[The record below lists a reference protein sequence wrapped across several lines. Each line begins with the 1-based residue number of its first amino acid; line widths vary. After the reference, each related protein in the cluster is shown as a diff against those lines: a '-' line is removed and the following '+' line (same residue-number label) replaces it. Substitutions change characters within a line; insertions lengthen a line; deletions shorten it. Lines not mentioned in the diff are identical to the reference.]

1 LWDGGNVAYYDSMK
15 TVLTTE
21 EFASCFPA
29 TPSAEHFG
37 DMFEFWLGMLDL
49 AVQFPP
55 CSLVG
60 ATGQLLGRTGRI
72 LLAIPKLMQ
81 TLRDSEYQEEEI
93 EKTNCPT
100 NRAHAGEQSPTGWM
114 FMVI

>member
-49 AVQFPP
+49 AVQFPTMF
-55 CSLVG
+55 SG
-60 ATGQLLGRTGRI
+60 WGNRTTAWQDWKNPSGYS
-72 LLAIPKLMQ
+72 Q
-81 TLRDSEYQEEEI
+81 
-93 EKTNCPT
+93 
-100 NRAHAGEQSPTGWM
+100 AHADT
-114 FMVI
+114 